1 MMAFERRWAESILEA
16 FAPPGGPGLAPRAG
30 ETRYA
35 EALERMA
42 ASATRTAALGM
53 RLALWLAVVAPV
65 LVWGR
70 LVLAPTLAI
79 GERARMLGELL
90 RHRSFLVR
98 ELVLLLKI
106 TAAFALFARPE
117 MRAAS
122 NYDRTLQVAAETAEQ
137 IEESGE
143 RQRVR
148 LAVVTVGERGR
159 EVA

>member
-1 MMAFERRWAESILEA
+1 MMAFEKRWAESILEA

-35 EALERMA
+35 DALERMS
-42 ASATRTAALGM
+42 ASATRTAALGL
-53 RLALWLAVVAPV
+53 RIALWLAVVAPMF
-65 LVWGR
+65 VWGR
-70 LVLAPTLAI
+70 FVLAPTLAI

-106 TAAFALFARPE
+106 GAAFALFARPE

-122 NYDRTLQVAAETAEQ
+122 NYDRVAEVAAETDEQ

-148 LAVVTVGERGR
+148 LPVVPAAERGR